1 MLAGALLA
9 GGAVLVGSARRT
21 ARLSARIAWA
31 PPGGSSGTA
40 ALAYRVEGSGRP
52 ATVLLHG
59 LLASGRYWGAAYD
72 TLAQE
77 SALLVP
83 DLAGFGRSVDVE
95 DGFGPEVHAE
105 LVARTI
111 AEVGLAGQPV
121 VMGAHSLGCLVA
133 IEVARR
139 HPDLVAGIVAFS
151 PPLYADEAA
160 ARRWLSRANPLVR
173 LFVANAPLSEA
184 VCDWMFGHRNLA
196 GRLGRMLRP
205 ELPRPL
211 AEDRFKHTYRSYSQT
226 LAKVIVSA
234 GAVAWIEDAAVP
246 IHLVAGIDDDLVDRA
261 FLRDVSERYPHL
273 SLSVWPEAGHELPL
287 THPAACVTEI
297 EQLRASVMGRPAG

>member
-1 MLAGALLA
+1 MA
-9 GGAVLVGSARRT
+9 T
-21 ARLSARIAWA
+21 RITWA
-31 PPGGSSGTA
+31 PPGGRLGTA

-83 DLAGFGRSVDVE
+83 DLAGFGRSVEVE
-95 DGFGPEVHAE
+95 DGFGPEVHAD

-133 IEVARR
+133 IQVARR
-139 HPDLVAGIVAFS
+139 HPELVAGIVAFS

-160 ARRWLSRANPLVR
+160 ARRCLSRANPLIW
-173 LFVANAPLSEA
+173 LFVVSPLLSEA
-184 VCDWMFGHRNLA
+184 VCDWMCEHPNLA
-196 GRLGRMLRP
+196 RRLGRMLRP
-205 ELPRPL
+205 ELPTPL

-226 LAKVIVSA
+226 LAKVVVAA
-234 GAVAWIEDAAVP
+234 GAAGWIEDVAVP
-246 IHLVAGIDDDLVDRA
+246 IRLVAGSDDDLVDCA
-261 FLRDVSERYPHL
+261 FLHDMSERHPHL
-273 SLSVWPEAGHELPL
+273 SLSVWPDAEHELPL
-287 THPAACVTEI
+287 THAVACVAEI
-297 EQLRASVMGRPAG
+297 EQSRASLMRRPAG